1 MTVEL
6 YAAIYIRLWHS
17 DYGRREFSM
26 NAVVVERNGTTNQLS
41 LIQVQQLDLISTR
54 LRVLK
59 ARRTT
64 SLPTSRNCRSPWLI
78 RGGEYAIK
86 SP

>member
-1 MTVEL
+1 
-6 YAAIYIRLWHS
+6 
-17 DYGRREFSM
+17 M

-41 LIQVQQLDLISTR
+41 LIQVPQLDLISTR

-64 SLPTSRNCRSPWLI
+64 SLPTSWNCRSCWRI
-78 RGGEYAIK
+78 HGGEYAIK